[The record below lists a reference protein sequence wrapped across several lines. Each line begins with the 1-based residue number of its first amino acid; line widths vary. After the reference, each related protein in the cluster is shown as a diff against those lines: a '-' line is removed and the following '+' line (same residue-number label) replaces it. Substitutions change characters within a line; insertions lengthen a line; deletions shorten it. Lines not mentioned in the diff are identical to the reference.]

1 MIGNEIKYLEAI
13 RRNRNITAAAE
24 ELNISQPSLSR
35 YLKDKEAEI
44 GYELF
49 IRDKKSGIQELTEF
63 GKIYFNYAEQ
73 ILRIEERYEDAR
85 ISFQKGKKTI
95 RVGMPLM
102 FSNELVDLLV
112 EIRHLNKNVDIQII
126 SDSMCQL
133 KKQASLGLLDYSFV
147 YAFEKNETKRCIT
160 SFEITPVCSLEL
172 QEKFKDKIRTDEYGR
187 KHIAFKELMGE
198 KFYIP
203 CSCRVVGKAARMI
216 FKEFGTPE
224 NVSEWD
230 STDFAQAAAFKDGG
244 IAFYGYHENQK
255 PKHLFIEK
263 NYTCYI
269 YFAKCNKSCQDIK
282 LP

>member
-1 MIGNEIKYLEAI
+1 MDK
-13 RRNRNITAAAE
+13 
-24 ELNISQPSLSR
+24 LNF
-35 YLKDKEAEI
+35 YK
-44 GYELF
+44 
-49 IRDKKSGIQELTEF
+49 
-63 GKIYFNYAEQ
+63 
-73 ILRIEERYEDAR
+73 
-85 ISFQKGKKTI
+85 
-95 RVGMPLM
+95 
-102 FSNELVDLLV
+102 
-112 EIRHLNKNVDIQII
+112 NK
-126 SDSMCQL
+126 L
-133 KKQASLGLLDYSFV
+133 
-147 YAFEKNETKRCIT
+147 
-160 SFEITPVCSLEL
+160 
-172 QEKFKDKIRTDEYGR
+172 KDKIRTDEYGR

-269 YFAKCNKSCQDIK
+269 YFAKCNKSCQDIR